1 MAGTSKRPIAMGVG
15 KISIATVGDGVPGTE
30 FKELPLPTKGSVA
43 FNFSDPKEVKVDIEG
58 SNEPLFSEFV
68 KDSTDYIEFS
78 IPSPSN
84 ETIKELMGGE
94 IDTGEPESGKDIWKE
109 PTEIPSIN
117 KTFQCET
124 LPKQGY
130 KVVYT
135 IVNGKIAAKLS
146 QAPGA
151 EQAELL
157 LVRVYKQ
164 AAISAAGQKGYAFSR
179 EVVNVAA
186 AAKLKTVAAKK

>member
-1 MAGTSKRPIAMGVG
+1 M
-15 KISIATVGDGVPGTE
+15 
-30 FKELPLPTKGSVA
+30 A
-43 FNFSDPKEVKVDIEG
+43 FNFSDPKEIKIETEG
-58 SNEPLFSEFV
+58 TDEPLYVEFT
-68 KDSTDYIEFS
+68 KDATDYIEFS
-78 IPSPSN
+78 IATPSN
-84 ETIKELMGGE
+84 ETIKELMGGT
-94 IDTGEPESGKDIWKE
+94 IDTGAEGEEKDVWQE
-109 PTEIPSIN
+109 ATSIPSIE

-124 LPKQGY
+124 LPKKGK

-164 AAISAAGQKGYAFSR
+164 SAISAAGVKGYAFSR
-179 EVVNVAA
+179 EVVEVA
-186 AAKLKTVAAKK
+186 

>member
-1 MAGTSKRPIAMGVG
+1 MVVDKRPIAMGVG
-15 KISIATVGDGVPGTE
+15 AIRIAEVGDGVPGTD
-30 FKELPLPTKGSVA
+30 FKDLPLPFKGSVA
-43 FNFSDPKEVKVDIEG
+43 FNFSDPKEIKIETEG
-58 SNEPLFSEFV
+58 TDEPLYVEFT
-68 KDSTDYIEFS
+68 KDATDYIEFS
-78 IPSPSN
+78 IATPSN
-84 ETIKELMGGE
+84 ETIKELMGGT
-94 IDTGEPESGKDIWKE
+94 IDTGAEGEEKDVWQE
-109 PTEIPSIN
+109 ATYIPSIE

-124 LPKQGY
+124 LPKKGK

-164 AAISAAGQKGYAFSR
+164 SAISAAGVKGYAFSR
-179 EVVNVAA
+179 EVVEVA
-186 AAKLKTVAAKK
+186 

>member
-1 MAGTSKRPIAMGVG
+1 MGVG

>member
-1 MAGTSKRPIAMGVG
+1 MVVDKRPIAMGVG
-15 KISIATVGDGVPGTE
+15 AIRIAEVGDGVPGTD
-30 FKELPLPTKGSVA
+30 FKDLPLPFKGSVA
-43 FNFSDPKEVKVDIEG
+43 FNFSDPKEIKIETEG
-58 SNEPLFSEFV
+58 TDEPLYVEFT
-68 KDSTDYIEFS
+68 KDATDYIEFS
-78 IPSPSN
+78 IATPSN
-84 ETIKELMGGE
+84 ETIKELMGGT
-94 IDTGEPESGKDIWKE
+94 IDTGDEGEEKDVWQE
-109 PTEIPSIN
+109 ATSIPSIE

-124 LPKQGY
+124 LPKKGK

-164 AAISAAGQKGYAFSR
+164 SAISAAGVKGYAFSR
-179 EVVNVAA
+179 EVVEVA
-186 AAKLKTVAAKK
+186 

>member
-1 MAGTSKRPIAMGVG
+1 MVVDKRPIAMGVG
-15 KISIATVGDGVPGTE
+15 AIRIAEVGDGVPGTD
-30 FKELPLPTKGSVA
+30 FKDLPLPFKGSVA
-43 FNFSDPKEVKVDIEG
+43 FNFSDPKEIKIETEG
-58 SNEPLFSEFV
+58 TDEPLYVEFT
-68 KDSTDYIEFS
+68 KDATDYIEFS
-78 IPSPSN
+78 IATPSN
-84 ETIKELMGGE
+84 ETIKELMGGT
-94 IDTGEPESGKDIWKE
+94 IDTGAEGEEKDVWQE
-109 PTEIPSIN
+109 ATSIPSIE

-124 LPKQGY
+124 LPKKGK

-164 AAISAAGQKGYAFSR
+164 SAISAAGVKGYAFYR
-179 EVVNVAA
+179 EVVEVA
-186 AAKLKTVAAKK
+186 

>member
-1 MAGTSKRPIAMGVG
+1 MAGEKRPIAMGVG
-15 KISIATVGDGVPGTE
+15 AIRIAEVGDGVPGVD
-30 FKELPLPTKGSVA
+30 FKDLPLPTKGSVA
-43 FNFSDPKEVKVDIEG
+43 FNFQDPKEVKIETEG
-58 SNEPLFSEFV
+58 SDEPLFVEFV

-78 IPSPSN
+78 IPTPSN
-84 ETIKELMGGE
+84 ETIKEVMGGT
-94 IDTGEPESGKDIWKE
+94 IDTGEEGAEKDIWKE
-109 PTEIPSIN
+109 ATNIPSIS

-124 LPKQGY
+124 LPKKGR
-130 KVVYT
+130 KVIYT

-164 AAISAAGQKGYAFSR
+164 AAISVAGVKGYAFSR
-179 EVVNVAA
+179 EVVAV
-186 AAKLKTVAAKK
+186 